1 MKAYKLVN
9 GVPTPQRFNHM
20 NRGGAE
26 YVTDDGTTGVVIIY
40 KNASR
45 SMVASGR
52 VHRVRKGAKNTLPK
66 NMHVFVRDPIQR
78 LKSAYRFF
86 KAQPPVEGRIQTGAM
101 TYEEFVD
108 HVLGGAENP
117 HWRPVTETLSVFDR
131 SDVVVHLFENLADEY
146 PIGVLEKRN
155 VSKPVVDQEIDLT
168 YREAELK
175 EFYSGDYKLR
185 EGAARC
191 L

>member
-1 MKAYKLVN
+1 MKPYKLVN
-9 GVPTPQRFNHM
+9 GRPVPNFLGMTKDS
-20 NRGGAE
+20 AE
-26 YVTDDGTTGVVIIY
+26 YVTADGNVGVVILF
-40 KNASR
+40 KCASR
-45 SMVASGR
+45 SMVATGSSCR
-52 VHRVRKGAKNTLPK
+52 VQRGVASKQPE

-78 LKSAYRFF
+78 LQSAYRFF
-86 KAQPPVEGRIQTGAM
+86 KARPPIEGRNQKGNL

-131 SDVVVHLFENLADEY
+131 SDIVTHLFENLADEY

-175 EFYSGDYKLR
+175 EFYAGDYKLR
-185 EGAARC
+185 EEA
-191 L
+191 